1 MKNSRFTHVTITPRS
16 EIAEHSNNTQAHII
30 VHPSVIEKHSNLPEI
45 LFSKTSL
52 LSSNHQKHIISEPI
66 SSVISKDTELSPQS
80 NHQAS
85 TNKLWIISLAII
97 LVTAGLLAL
106 FIGIYALMH
115 PVKSMTT
122 ATTMTTTTSSTTTTT
137 TCQSLLDFDTI
148 GTSYTPVP
156 NGYGCFQWSGATVL
170 QYLTFGTLSGYN
182 TAVSSV
188 PFVIYT
194 STTLTMSIVN
204 AKFTMNSSMAASAW
218 NDNLNVSI
226 SGLLHG
232 VTMQA
237 TSLLLQ
243 VFTKTN
249 ITLNWS
255 GIDTM
260 TLTTGGGTHN
270 TNVGGTGEFVA
281 IDNMLV
287 AH

>member
-1 MKNSRFTHVTITPRS
+1 MKNSRFAHVTITPRS

-80 NHQAS
+80 NHHYLRIA
-85 TNKLWIISLAII
+85 
-97 LVTAGLLAL
+97 
-106 FIGIYALMH
+106 
-115 PVKSMTT
+115 
-122 ATTMTTTTSSTTTTT
+122 ATTMTTTTTTTTTSSTTTTT

-148 GTSYTPVP
+148 GTSYTSVP
-156 NGYGCFQWSGATVL
+156 NGYGCFQWSGGTVL
-170 QYLTFGTLSGYN
+170 QYLAFGTMSGYN

-188 PFVIYT
+188 PYVIYT
-194 STTLTMSIVN
+194 STTLTMSTVN
-204 AKFTMNSSMAASAW
+204 ATFTMNSFMAASAW

-249 ITLNWS
+249 ITLNWP

-270 TNVGGTGEFVA
+270 TNVSGTGEFVA